1 MRYLL
6 IKILIFNILIST
18 PSIANTLSDEQANV
32 GVKIFQSVCF
42 INAFQPEKIKEI
54 ANQKFTKFPD
64 DKKQIWL
71 KFTKSK
77 TGDAWAAI
85 FPNKG
90 HFIIVLSDAGNCHL
104 IAKNLNKDRAHEK
117 IKDLGKQAENNF
129 SNVEVKFNK
138 TKSDQTIK
146 SSGFELFYNES
157 NTPNIVVVLSTPLSD
172 SDKTRPAALMTVA
185 TASY

>member
-6 IKILIFNILIST
+6 IKILILNILIST
-18 PSIANTLSDEQANV
+18 PSIANTLSDEQANL

-42 INAFQPEKIKEI
+42 MNAFQPEKIKEI
-54 ANQKFTKFPD
+54 ANQKFKKFPD
-64 DKKQIWL
+64 DKKQVWL

-77 TGDAWAAI
+77 SGDVWAAI

-104 IAKNLNKDRAHEK
+104 IAKDLIKDRAHEK
-117 IKDLGKQAENNF
+117 IRALGEEAKNNLLNVQVKHNKPK
-129 SNVEVKFNK
+129 SN
-138 TKSDQTIK
+138 QTIK

-172 SDKTRPAALMTVA
+172 ADKTRPAALITMA
-185 TASY
+185 TESY